1 MDPPPDQSA
10 LPSSPESRRAA
21 SPRSPGA
28 SPAPASRVAAEGAAR
43 ALSPTIPERVLLC
56 ASSSRFASLRYLL
69 LRFSSPAIPRQPH
82 RRPSTRSLAASF
94 GFFPAWSPE
103 FQSDRRAAAA
113 ATPKRQHPALPL
125 GRAADSLSS
134 LSTSR
139 ETPPLLRQSHPTILP

>member
-10 LPSSPESRRAA
+10 VPSSPD
-21 SPRSPGA
+21 SPRPA
-28 SPAPASRVAAEGAAR
+28 SARPPSACPAPASRVAAEGAAR

-103 FQSDRRAAAA
+103 FQSARGVPSA
-113 ATPKRQHPALPL
+113 ATPKRQHPASPL
-125 GRAADSLSS
+125 GRAAVSLSS
-134 LSTSR
+134 RPTPPA
-139 ETPPLLRQSHPTILP
+139 TPPLVR